1 MATVP
6 DLSGNSP
13 VTIDKGVKSGS
24 YYYTFDNGVT
34 GYTEWIGPYDTIT
47 VSVDGTT
54 WGANVEM
61 ATLPDKS
68 NAVIVGTQ
76 DQDDP
81 AANYDSEKVWWRV
94 QITSNTGGLV
104 VGVIARESDL

>member
-1 MATVP
+1 MAIVP

-54 WGANVEM
+54 WGASIEM

-94 QITSNTGGLV
+94 SITSNTGGLV
-104 VGVIARESDL
+104 VGVVARESNL